1 MNTHEQLA
9 AQSLYKRV
17 RNNKSGSVQPRKWW
31 DKKCTGYVGDFKLLK
46 QADLYS

>member
-17 RNNKSGSVQPRKWW
+17 RNNKSGSVQPRK
-31 DKKCTGYVGDFKLLK
+31 
-46 QADLYS
+46 